1 MSNQFKKGQIIQRR
15 FGIHTSIKK
24 ASHLLKWGCDVSI
37 EGGIIYSESDGAI
50 LNIPC
55 ESYLFMRN
63 GSKRLVSF
71 IINNV
76 EFNGSRV
83 SSCAV
88 IEMRES
94 SGGSV

>member
-1 MSNQFKKGQIIQRR
+1 MSNKFKKGQIIQRR

-37 EGGIIYSESDGAI
+37 EGGVIYAESDGAI

-71 IINNV
+71 SVCGIKLD
-76 EFNGSRV
+76 GSRV
-83 SSCAV
+83 NKSIAF
-88 IEMRES
+88 
-94 SGGSV
+94 SVSE